1 MSSSETEDEA
11 DDEAATMVSKS
22 VALETT
28 GKGRDLIIINLNI
41 ILYFYFSAGLG
52 STLEVHVM
60 EMAPLP

>member
-28 GKGRDLIIINLNI
+28 GKGRDLIINLNI
-41 ILYFYFSAGLG
+41 ILYFYFSADLS
-52 STLEVHVM
+52 STLKVHILG
-60 EMAPLP
+60 MATLT